1 MKKRQDGELVLR
13 IPGDL
18 SEIARL
24 PELVDSFGARHGLPA
39 KLLTSLNLVLEEL
52 VVNTVSYGYEDP
64 AADPGADPGADAGRD
79 DRSIEIRLRRDG
91 DLITLQIEDDGKAF
105 DPTVLDEPDTDA
117 AIEERDAGGLGIH
130 FVRTLMDTVEYR
142 RVGDRNRL
150 TMTKKIDP

>member
-1 MKKRQDGELVLR
+1 MKKRQDDELVLR

-52 VVNTVSYGYEDP
+52 VVNTVSYGYD
-64 AADPGADPGADAGRD
+64 DPGADAGRD
-79 DRSIEIRLRRDG
+79 DRSIEIRLRRDD

>member
-24 PELVDSFGARHGLPA
+24 PELVDNFGARHGLPA

-64 AADPGADPGADAGRD
+64 AADPGADSGRD

-105 DPTVLDEPDTDA
+105 DPTALDEPDTDA

-150 TMTKKIDP
+150 TMTKQIDP

>member
-64 AADPGADPGADAGRD
+64 GADAGRD

-91 DLITLQIEDDGKAF
+91 DLITLQIEDGGKAF
-105 DPTVLDEPDTDA
+105 DPTALDGPDTDA

-150 TMTKKIDP
+150 TMTKKIEP

>member
-52 VVNTVSYGYEDP
+52 VVNTVSYGYEDS
-64 AADPGADPGADAGRD
+64 AADPGGDAGRD

>member
-24 PELVDSFGARHGLPA
+24 PELVDSFGARHGLPV

-64 AADPGADPGADAGRD
+64 AADPGADAGRD
-79 DRSIEIRLRRDG
+79 DRSIEIRLRRDD

-105 DPTVLDEPDTDA
+105 DPTALDEPDTDA
-117 AIEERDAGGLGIH
+117 GIEERDAGGLGIH

-150 TMTKKIDP
+150 TMTKKIEP

>member
-52 VVNTVSYGYEDP
+52 VVNTVSYGYD
-64 AADPGADPGADAGRD
+64 DPGADAGRD
-79 DRSIEIRLRRDG
+79 DQSIEIRLRRDD

-142 RVGDRNRL
+142 RVGDHNRL